1 MKKKLLKKSEK
12 NYKYFKYFNNILLR
26 LTQRASKLQEK
37 TPALQREHPAFQ
49 KFLHFS
55 IPVLLL
61 CIRIFRARIP
71 KIDLKFRRL

>member
-37 TPALQREHPAFQ
+37 LLPS
-49 KFLHFS
+49 KGS
-55 IPVLLL
+55 ILL
-61 CIRIFRARIP
+61 
-71 KIDLKFRRL
+71 